1 MAVQIGA
8 KLDSGFSDPI
18 GMLKDCHRRIE
29 SFLGILSVVVGRA
42 QGRNLTSEE
51 RSAIEAAIQYFRVGG
66 KRHTADEE
74 ESLFPRL
81 RVSDMDFEEI
91 DRLEND
97 HREANDLHDSVEQLY
112 SHWIENGKLGPE
124 DTQQLIS
131 ETGRLNQ
138 VYAGHIRIEEDVVFA
153 RAEKLLDRQTIVEIG
168 SEFRMR
174 RQPFTPLCDL

>member
-1 MAVQIGA
+1 MAVQISA

-18 GMLKDCHRRIE
+18 GMLKDCHQRIK

-42 QGRNLTSEE
+42 HGRNLTSEE
-51 RSAIEAAIQYFRVGG
+51 RSAIQAAIQYFRVGG

-81 RVSDMDFEEI
+81 RASDMDIEEI

-97 HREANDLHDSVEQLY
+97 HREADDLHDSVEQLY
-112 SHWIENGKLGPE
+112 SQWIEDSKLGPE
-124 DTQQLIS
+124 DTQRLIS
-131 ETGRLNQ
+131 ETGRLSQ

-153 RAEKLLDRQTIVEIG
+153 RAEKLLDRHTIVEIG
-168 SEFRMR
+168 SEFRLR
-174 RQPFTPLCDL
+174 RQPFTTLCDR